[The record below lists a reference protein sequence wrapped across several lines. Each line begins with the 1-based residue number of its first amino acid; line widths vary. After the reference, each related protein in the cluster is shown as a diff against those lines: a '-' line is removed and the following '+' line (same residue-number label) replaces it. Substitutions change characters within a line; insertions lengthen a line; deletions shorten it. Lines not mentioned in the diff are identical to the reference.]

1 MTNTNEN
8 SKNRSKGTS
17 SLIASRPAPPPKKGL
32 NDPRDPTP
40 GSFPSN
46 VKR

>member
-1 MTNTNEN
+1 MSQPNEN
-8 SKNRSKGTS
+8 SKDRKKGDS
-17 SLIASRPAPPPKKGL
+17 SAQGSRPAPAPKKGL
-32 NDPRDPTP
+32 NDPRDPNP